1 MLFSIGTQSNCAQ
14 HCFEMWA
21 LVVLAIIVLFVI
33 FEIHKS
39 VSFLV
44 SIHLIH
50 SILAKVSRRARYSSV
65 TILMILYSLTFLFSL
80 GYIFDSVSLNIRE
93 EIDGESLMIK
103 ENGKDEA
110 VAASTKKKHKHR
122 HHHKKHSASRSSTE
136 DN

>member
-1 MLFSIGTQSNCAQ
+1 
-14 HCFEMWA
+14 
-21 LVVLAIIVLFVI
+21 
-33 FEIHKS
+33 
-39 VSFLV
+39 
-44 SIHLIH
+44 
-50 SILAKVSRRARYSSV
+50 
-65 TILMILYSLTFLFSL
+65 MILYSLTFLFSL